1 MNSSSEWLYK
11 IDGDVFGPISAQELL
26 EELYEGEIDSNT
38 PIATENSAFRPM
50 SEYDVFKDHIKQAG
64 SHRARA
70 AEIKHKASLDSSARV
85 RRRLGLWTVTALLA
99 VSGFVATIYFVRSY
113 RSEQV
118 AEQEEAALE
127 GQLAQLLDTVSI
139 EPPLILESPKEKSS
153 KRKAGKRR
161 RRRTKSSA
169 PSAPAVKRTGKLT
182 QGEVMYGVGTVFG
195 GFKNC
200 IVRQIQRDRTSVP
213 RKVTL
218 RFTIGNDGNVK
229 SPDLDD
235 RILRKSPMMACMSK
249 QIRSV
254 KFRKFKGEV
263 RNVEYPITI
272 GAH

>member
-1 MNSSSEWLYK
+1 MSSKSEWLYK

-26 EELYEGEIDSNT
+26 EELYDGEIDAKT
-38 PIATENSAFRPM
+38 PIGMEDGVFRPM
-50 SEYDVFKDHIKQAG
+50 SEYDVFREHIEKAG

-70 AEIKHKASLDSSARV
+70 AEIKHKASIDSTARV
-85 RRRLGLWTVTALLA
+85 KRRLVLWGLTAALA
-99 VSGFVATIYFVRSY
+99 ISGFVATIYFVRSY

-118 AEQEEAALE
+118 AQEEEAALE

-139 EPPLILESPKEKSS
+139 EPPLILELPEEKKD
-153 KRKAGKRR
+153 KRKKGKRR
-161 RRRTKSSA
+161 RRRSKSSG
-169 PSAPAVKRTGKLT
+169 STLPAVKRTGKLS
-182 QGEVMYGVGTVFG
+182 QGEVMAGVGTVFG

-218 RFTIGNDGNVK
+218 SFVITNDGSVK

-263 RNVEYPITI
+263 RNVDYPITI